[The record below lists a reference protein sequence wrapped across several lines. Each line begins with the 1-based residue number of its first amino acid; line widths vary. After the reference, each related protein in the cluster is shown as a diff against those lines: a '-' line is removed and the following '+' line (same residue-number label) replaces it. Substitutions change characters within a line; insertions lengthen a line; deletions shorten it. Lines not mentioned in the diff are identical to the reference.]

1 MSDVVQT
8 PSGIPLEPVYGPG
21 DRGPTSTG
29 EPPAPGEYP
38 FTRGNFA
45 SGYRGKTWTFRQYS
59 GFGTAEESNGRYRY
73 LLGQGGTGLSVA
85 LDLPTQCGYD
95 SDDEEYGEEVGRVG
109 VAIDTLA
116 DAEVLFD
123 GIPLDKI
130 STSFTINGTAAI
142 LLAFYVAAAEKKGVP
157 REKLTGTIQNDIL
170 KEYASRGTWI
180 WPPEPSLRLIADT
193 IEFCAAEV
201 PRFNAISVAGAHFR
215 DAGANA
221 VQEMAFTLADGVTYC
236 DTVVERGRMTI
247 DKFAPQISFFFYTHG
262 DFFEEIAKYRAGR
275 RRWATIVRERYGATT
290 DKASMFRF
298 GCVAGGASLYA
309 PQAQNNLV
317 RVAYESLA
325 AVLGGVQ
332 SMFTAAWDEPFALP
346 SEESATLA
354 LRTQQILA
362 YETGVTKVAD
372 PLGGSYFVEALTDAT
387 EAKII
392 EIMADLEAHGG
403 MVRSIEDGYLQGL
416 IADEAFKIHHEVE
429 SGERPVVGVNRFVT
443 DEPAPDID
451 TYELNA
457 EGRDLQLKRLAK
469 VKAERDPVAVQDAL
483 AALSRSAEGTDN
495 LMHRLVDC
503 ANAYCTVGEIGF
515 RVESGVGR
523 VPTTGGVLMSE
534 STPAQP
540 NPARVLVAKPGLDG
554 HDRGAK
560 IVARTLRDAGF
571 EVIYTGIRQR
581 IEDIVSIA
589 LQEDVKLV
597 GLSIL
602 SGAHVGLT
610 TRVVDAL
617 RAADAGDIAV
627 VVGGTIPKAD
637 VQKLLDVGAA
647 AVFPTGTPLEDLVS
661 GVRALTDKAEA

>member
-1 MSDVVQT
+1 MSEPVET
-8 PSGIPLEPVYGPG
+8 PSGIPLEPVYGPADRDG
-21 DRGPTSTG
+21 D
-29 EPPAPGEYP
+29 PPAPGTYP
-38 FTRGNFA
+38 FTRGNFV

-59 GFGTAEESNGRYRY
+59 GFGTAEESNRRYRY
-73 LLGQGGTGLSVA
+73 LLEQGGTGLSVA

-95 SDDEEYGEEVGRVG
+95 SDDPEFGEEVGRVG
-109 VAIDTLA
+109 VAVDTLA

-123 GIPLDKI
+123 EIPLEAI

-157 REKLTGTIQNDIL
+157 RAKLTGTIQNDIL

-193 IEFCAAEV
+193 IEFCAGEV
-201 PRFNAISVAGAHFR
+201 PKFNAISVAGAHFR
-215 DAGANA
+215 DASANA

-247 DKFAPQISFFFYTHG
+247 DQFAPQISFFFYTHG

-317 RVAYESLA
+317 RVAYESMA

-387 EAKII
+387 EEKII
-392 EIMADLEAHGG
+392 EIMHDLEAHGG

-416 IADEAFKIHHEVE
+416 IADEAFKIHQEIE
-429 SGERPVVGVNRFVT
+429 SGQRPVVGVNKFVSE
-443 DEPAPDID
+443 EPPPDID
-451 TYELNA
+451 TYELDA
-457 EGRDLQLKRLAK
+457 EGRDLQLKRLTK
-469 VKAERDPVAVQDAL
+469 VKAERDPVAVKEAL
-483 AALSRSAEGTDN
+483 AVLARSAEGDDN
-495 LMHRLVDC
+495 LMHKLIDC
-503 ANAYCTVGEIGF
+503 ANAYCTVGEM
-515 RVESGVGR
+515 V
-523 VPTTGGVLMSE
+523 
-534 STPAQP
+534 STLKSVWGEFQQP
-540 NPARVLVAKPGLDG
+540 
-554 HDRGAK
+554 
-560 IVARTLRDAGF
+560 
-571 EVIYTGIRQR
+571 
-581 IEDIVSIA
+581 
-589 LQEDVKLV
+589 
-597 GLSIL
+597 
-602 SGAHVGLT
+602 
-610 TRVVDAL
+610 VV
-617 RAADAGDIAV
+617 
-627 VVGGTIPKAD
+627 
-637 VQKLLDVGAA
+637 
-647 AVFPTGTPLEDLVS
+647 F
-661 GVRALTDKAEA
+661 

>member
-1 MSDVVQT
+1 MKDLVQT
-8 PSGIPLEPVYGPG
+8 PSGIPLDPVYGPAERSPS
-21 DRGPTSTG
+21 DG
-29 EPPAPGEYP
+29 EPPLPGEYP

-59 GFGTAEESNGRYRY
+59 GFGTAEESNRRYRY
-73 LLGQGGTGLSVA
+73 LLDQGGTGLSVA

-95 SDDEEYGEEVGRVG
+95 SDDAEYGEEVGRVG
-109 VAIDTLA
+109 VAVDTLA
-116 DAEVLFD
+116 DAEILFD
-123 GIPLDKI
+123 
-130 STSFTINGTAAI
+130 AI
-142 LLAFYVAAAEKKGVP
+142 LLALYVAAAEKKGVP

-236 DTVVERGRMTI
+236 DTVIERGRMTI

-309 PQAQNNLV
+309 PQAQNNVV
-317 RVAYESLA
+317 RVAYEAMA

-346 SEESATLA
+346 SEESATMA

-392 EIMADLEAHGG
+392 EIMDDLEKHGG
-403 MVRSIEDGYLQGL
+403 MVRAIEDGYLQGL

-429 SGERPVVGVNRFVT
+429 SGERPVVGVNRFVA
-443 DEPAPDID
+443 DEPPPDID
-451 TYELNA
+451 TYELDA
-457 EGRDLQLKRLAK
+457 EGRDLQLKRLSK
-469 VKAERDPVAVQDAL
+469 VKAERDPAAVQAAL

-495 LMHRLVDC
+495 LMHQLIDC
-503 ANAYCTVGEIGF
+503 ANAYCTVGEMVSALKAVWGEF
-515 RVESGVGR
+515 Q
-523 VPTTGGVLMSE
+523 
-534 STPAQP
+534 QP
-540 NPARVLVAKPGLDG
+540 
-554 HDRGAK
+554 
-560 IVARTLRDAGF
+560 
-571 EVIYTGIRQR
+571 
-581 IEDIVSIA
+581 
-589 LQEDVKLV
+589 
-597 GLSIL
+597 
-602 SGAHVGLT
+602 
-610 TRVVDAL
+610 VV
-617 RAADAGDIAV
+617 
-627 VVGGTIPKAD
+627 
-637 VQKLLDVGAA
+637 
-647 AVFPTGTPLEDLVS
+647 F
-661 GVRALTDKAEA
+661 